1 MLGGLFIRREL
12 YFQNYQETLS
22 EDQNFLIIYT
32 LFQQLCLHYT
42 ECDGGDGGTQ
52 QNAQEG
58 THRNG
63 VKSFLWKHSN
73 FHESTFSREKYSIF
87 VL

>member
-1 MLGGLFIRREL
+1 MKNLSYCYLGGLFIRREL
-12 YFQNYQETLS
+12 NYQNYQETLS
-22 EDQNFLIIYT
+22 EDSKFLIIHIP
-32 LFQQLCLHYT
+32 FQQLCLHYT

-63 VKSFLWKHSN
+63 MKSFL
-73 FHESTFSREKYSIF
+73 
-87 VL
+87 